1 MVSGVLVL
9 GVIVSTWQ
17 AARATRAETL
27 AKQRLAESEAI
38 SKFLTEVFQSPDP
51 ARDGRT
57 ITVAEA
63 LGAAARRLD
72 NGSGQPARAP
82 GQTPGHSR

>member
-1 MVSGVLVL
+1 MRQEAEAESKK
-9 GVIVSTWQ
+9 
-17 AARATRAETL
+17 AKNEAERAVTAETL

-57 ITVAEA
+57 ITVADI
-63 LGAAARRLD
+63 LGAAARKLD
-72 NGSGQPARAP
+72 SD
-82 GQTPGHSR
+82 